1 MKCTH
6 MENPS
11 QEKQIQEFQKKKDRP
26 GLRGMITARKV
37 KFYGHMEKRTSK
49 LAILVSSER

>member
-37 KFYGHMEKRTSK
+37 KFYDHMEKRTSK